1 MNKLYLL
8 GVFCVVLGAAY
19 WAGGRAM
26 RHGSEINTAQ
36 GVVQQQSEIF
46 NIQEKVNEEVIH
58 CGTDDV
64 RRILRQRYTIA
75 E

>member
-8 GVFCVVLGAAY
+8 GLFCVVLGAAY

-26 RHGSEINTAQ
+26 RYGCEMQSVQ
-36 GVVQQQSEIF
+36 GAVQQQSEIF
-46 NIQEKVNEEVIH
+46 NIQEKVNEEIIRR
-58 CGTDDV
+58 GADDV
-64 RRILRQRYTIA
+64 RRVLRQKYTIA